1 MEGFSAALLS
11 LVSTLASTHQTH
23 ISTTRLRIGMP
34 RLTPESLPNEL
45 ILRILEDANGYHWDL
60 ASLVKFSHI
69 SSHIRKV
76 VLNTHY
82 LWAKIPLT
90 LDIPA
95 FLIEEIALRSG
106 TFGLSV
112 SMGIDIKYENRRL
125 QFCATSSEGLARL
138 PVSSD
143 SVIASLSK
151 IFEYCHR
158 WEDASMMVHHEHISQ
173 HIREHFPH
181 ANLASI
187 HSLRMK
193 NYYVRSHFC
202 HKWTMPHLE
211 ELDWRCQKL
220 FPPSC
225 VATPGLRICSL
236 DVEEPTLTDF
246 VTFLTCTPSLTNL
259 KLNFRG
265 WADSE
270 HDGSKENQVVVDLP
284 NLEHLEL
291 VLIELPNGAT
301 ARFLETFMCSGLK
314 DLSIA
319 TTNRAAYL
327 DSAQRIPDRHPL
339 LESFTLVIGWT
350 DERQEE
356 QVAFFDDIACLL
368 PGTITKITVK
378 GLKVLRSSRGSGT
391 NRPILQ
397 MSFPHLKGLDLA
409 DCHGPSEDG
418 FYANLSKIL
427 RRFCVTLDHFRPCG
441 RRGKLAAIT
450 EDERTNAMKT
460 LLCAGVLVDSSFTY

>member
-1 MEGFSAALLS
+1 MEEFSATLLS
-11 LVSTLASTHQTH
+11 FVSTLASTHQTH
-23 ISTTRLRIGMP
+23 ISATRLRIGMP

-45 ILRILEDANGYHWDL
+45 ILRILEDANDHHWDL

-76 VLNTHY
+76 ILSTHY

-90 LDIPA
+90 LNIPA

-125 QFCATSSEGLARL
+125 QFCATSGEGLARL

-158 WEDASMMVHHEHISQ
+158 WEDASIIVHHEHISQ
-173 HIREHFPH
+173 HIQEHFPH

-187 HSLRMK
+187 RSLRMK

-202 HKWTMPHLE
+202 HNWTMPHLE

-225 VATPGLRICSL
+225 AVTPGLRMCSL
-236 DVEEPTLTDF
+236 DVEEPRLTD
-246 VTFLTCTPSLTNL
+246 VVALLTWTPSLTSL
-259 KLNFRG
+259 KLHFRG
-265 WADSE
+265 WTDSE
-270 HDGSKENQVVVDLP
+270 YDGPGEHKVVDLP
-284 NLEHLEL
+284 NLEQLEL
-291 VLIELPNGAT
+291 VLIGLPNGAT
-301 ARFLETFMCSGLK
+301 ARLLETFMCPGLK
-314 DLSIA
+314 ILSIA
-319 TTNRAAYL
+319 TTKRAAYINF
-327 DSAQRIPDRHPL
+327 AQRITDRHPL
-339 LESFTLVIGWT
+339 LESITLVIGWT

-356 QVAFFDDIACLL
+356 QLAFFDDIACFL
-368 PGTITKITVK
+368 PGTIKKITVR
-378 GLKVLRSSRGSGT
+378 GLKVLRSSRGGVV
-391 NRPILQ
+391 NRPRLR
-397 MSFPHLKGLDLA
+397 MSFPHLKDLDLA

-450 EDERTNAMKT
+450 EGERTNAIKT
-460 LLCAGVLVDSSFTY
+460 LLSAGVLVDSSFTY